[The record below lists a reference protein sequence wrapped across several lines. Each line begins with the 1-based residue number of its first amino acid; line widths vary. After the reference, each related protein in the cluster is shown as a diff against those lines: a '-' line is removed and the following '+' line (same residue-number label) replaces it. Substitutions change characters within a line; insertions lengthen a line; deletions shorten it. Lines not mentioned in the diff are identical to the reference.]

1 MQNLIDTTDNRHV
14 KGWYKPTLTFSIITV
29 LLGVAYLTLTL
40 LLESGVGNIG
50 SVKAY
55 LLSQHVALV
64 LFALTLVLMVGLFA
78 CIASIPLKSVAP
90 WLIVFG
96 VVFVAYAVI
105 NVPYE
110 VFSGIHWPGKV
121 EAISFSLMITSV
133 PGALV
138 LLAFLSR
145 RCFER
150 GNRVCSAAVP
160 VALVSLICGFACGLL
175 SFVASFSEHIHN
187 PNGYPV
193 IPGIEKASGI
203 FEGLTYLGISV
214 VLFLLLLPLILR
226 KEGTGLSV
234 TASITGGTSIIF
246 ALVWMILLTLSIIN
260 DNQIFEYGTAFRIA
274 SPLVYIAWGS
284 SLVSLI
290 LLLKRKN
297 QIKEVLAENKEQLA
311 ELWGLTERLIEV
323 WDEAENI
330 QTTLAEGQT
339 PGLDAYRAAS
349 AIADGALD
357 EYTDKWGI

>member
-1 MQNLIDTTDNRHV
+1 MIEVDTTDNRHV
-14 KGWYKPTLTFSIITV
+14 KGWYKPTLIFSIITV
-29 LLGVAYLTLTL
+29 LLGMVYLTLTL
-40 LLESGVGNIG
+40 LLESGVGNVG

-78 CIASIPLKSVAP
+78 RIASIPLKSVAP

-96 VVFVAYAVI
+96 VVFVAYAII

-110 VFSGIHWPGKV
+110 VFSSIHWPGKV
-121 EAISFSLMITSV
+121 RTISYSLMITSV
-133 PGALV
+133 PGVLV

-150 GNRVCSAAVP
+150 GNRVRSAAFP
-160 VALVSLICGFACGLL
+160 VALASLICGFACGLL
-175 SFVASFSEHIHN
+175 SFISSFSEHIHN
-187 PNGYPV
+187 PYGFPV

-226 KEGTGLSV
+226 TEGTGI
-234 TASITGGTSIIF
+234 SIVATIAGATGIIF

-260 DNQIFEYGTAFRIA
+260 DNQIFEYGTAFQIA
-274 SPLVYIAWGS
+274 SPLVYIAWGF
-284 SLVSLI
+284 SLVGLI
-290 LLLKRKN
+290 LLLERKN

-330 QTTLAEGQT
+330 QTALAEGQA
-339 PGLDAYRAAS
+339 PDLDAYRATS
-349 AIADGALD
+349 TVADKALS